1 MFGILVL
8 ARLRRGL
15 LVAGVMFAALPAGSA
30 LADTTVGQTGTPISN
45 ETLGPA
51 ELVQTDATMPAAGVV
66 ASFHTQSSS
75 CGAGGGT
82 YNFQV
87 LRPLGGHQYRVL
99 GDTGDQTDPCDGQ
112 LHSYP
117 VDIPVQPGDVIG
129 AYVSNWEGDLTDSS
143 GSIDGDVIPE
153 PAVGDTVT
161 LSIQATFTMDE
172 SATLVSG
179 PPSASISSPADN
191 QTFNLNQS
199 VQTTFSCTDAS
210 DGPGIQSCADSNG
223 TSGTTG
229 TLHGTL
235 DTSSAGSHTYTVTTT
250 SEDGLTGT
258 ARITYTVAA
267 APSARISSPA
277 SAATYAVGQR
287 VATSFSCAEG
297 TGGPGLA
304 SCTDSNG
311 AGAPSGAL
319 DTSTPGRFTYT
330 VTATSKDGQTGT
342 ASITYTVAAA
352 PTARISSPPSGRTY
366 AVGQH
371 VATTFRCAEGTG
383 GPGLASCTD
392 SNGAGAPSGVL
403 DTSRP
408 GKFRYTVTA
417 VSRDGKR
424 ATAAVTYTVKAPVLS
439 ALKLHPR
446 SFQAATKGPAIGGGS
461 ATGTKISYR
470 DTLAGDT
477 KLLVLR
483 CAGKHKRCTRLVRV
497 GFLTR
502 HDHAGKN
509 SLHFTGRLHGHK
521 LNAGRYRL
529 RITATLA
536 GQTSRPIATTFAILP
551 PPPVCHDPDHDSDC
565 DAPGQI

>member
-235 DTSSAGSHTYTVTTT
+235 DTSSAGSHTYTVTAT

-287 VATSFSCAEG
+287 VATSFS
-297 TGGPGLA
+297 
-304 SCTDSNG
+304 
-311 AGAPSGAL
+311 
-319 DTSTPGRFTYT
+319 
-330 VTATSKDGQTGT
+330 
-342 ASITYTVAAA
+342 
-352 PTARISSPPSGRTY
+352 
-366 AVGQH
+366 
-371 VATTFRCAEGTG
+371 CAEGTG